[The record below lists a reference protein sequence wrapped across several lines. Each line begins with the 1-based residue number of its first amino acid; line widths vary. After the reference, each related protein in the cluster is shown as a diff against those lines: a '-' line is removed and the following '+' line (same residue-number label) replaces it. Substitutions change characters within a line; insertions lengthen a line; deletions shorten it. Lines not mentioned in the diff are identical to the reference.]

1 MAKGVVR
8 RRELVLPV
16 PVRLVV
22 SPHSATPA
30 CAREL
35 LLSCPLALDDRPPL
49 LINRLPD
56 ALSQPLVSFM
66 PRGSPSRHTLRPA

>member
-22 SPHSATPA
+22 SSLSYTCLRPRAA
-30 CAREL
+30 AL
-35 LLSCPLALDDRPPL
+35 LLPL
-49 LINRLPD
+49 LSTIVHRC
-56 ALSQPLVSFM
+56 S
-66 PRGSPSRHTLRPA
+66 